1 MKLFR
6 SQYYLLKPYL
16 PWRLR
21 MAVRRWFARRK
32 LARCRDI
39 WPIKPGT
46 ETPPK
51 DWPGWPDGKQFAVVL
66 THDVESQKGLD
77 RVRPLAELEMKLGF
91 RSSFIAQLSP

>member
-1 MKLFR
+1 MRLFR
-6 SQYYLLKPYL
+6 HQYYLLKPYL

-51 DWPGWPDGKQFAVVL
+51 DWPGWPDGKQFA
-66 THDVESQKGLD
+66 
-77 RVRPLAELEMKLGF
+77 RPRSGF
-91 RSSFIAQLSP
+91 EVQSSAMSSKS